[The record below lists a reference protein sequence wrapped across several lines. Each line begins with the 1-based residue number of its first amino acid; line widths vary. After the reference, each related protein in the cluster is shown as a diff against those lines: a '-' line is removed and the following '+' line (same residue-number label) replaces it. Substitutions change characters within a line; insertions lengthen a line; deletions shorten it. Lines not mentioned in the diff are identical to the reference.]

1 MSITEIAGFI
11 FGIVGIWLTIREN
24 VWCFPIGILN
34 VTISF
39 FLFKDQQL
47 YADALQQLVYFILLG
62 YGWLQWSKGRN
73 SQSLKITR
81 SSIQWN
87 STLFAATVA
96 LAAFMGYLFDRYTD
110 ASLPYWDSSATAI
123 CFTAQFLVARKKIE
137 NWHLWIIANCMYIGI
152 YLQKELYLYSIL
164 FLIYLILA
172 FYGLNTWKKQE
183 STQAD

>member
-11 FGIVGIWLTIREN
+11 LGIVGIWLTIREN
-24 VWCFPIGILN
+24 VWCFPVGILN

-62 YGWLQWSKGRN
+62 YGWFQWSTGN
-73 SQSLKITR
+73 ISQSLKITR
-81 SSIQWN
+81 ISMKGISI
-87 STLFAATVA
+87 LFVLTVA
-96 LAAFMGYLFDRYTD
+96 LAAVMGYLFDSYTD

-123 CFTAQFLVARKKIE
+123 CFTAQFLVARKKLE

-152 YLQKELYLYSIL
+152 YIHKELYLYSIL

-172 FYGLNTWKKQE
+172 FHGLGTWKKQE
-183 STQAD
+183 STQA